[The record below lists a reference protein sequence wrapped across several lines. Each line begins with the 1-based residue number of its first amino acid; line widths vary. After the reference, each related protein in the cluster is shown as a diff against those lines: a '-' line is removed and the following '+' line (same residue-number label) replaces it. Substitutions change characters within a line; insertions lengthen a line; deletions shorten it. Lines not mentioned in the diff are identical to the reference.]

1 MPPSWDARQW
11 ASAVIAVLVVALTI
25 GVFTPA
31 LSPEWVNW
39 DDPAMFLENPH
50 YRGLGP
56 RQLVWMFT
64 SFHMGHY
71 MPLTWLTL
79 GWDYAVWEMS
89 PWGYHLSNVLLHAG
103 TALVFYFLAVRL
115 LRLALGAATTGGL
128 SLRLGAAAA
137 AVFFAAHPLRAES
150 VAWVTERRDVLSGLF
165 YVGAALAY
173 VKAVSGDSRR
183 VGLYWTSVALFVGAL
198 LSKSITATLPLTLLV
213 LDIYPLRRLGGARG
227 WTRWAVWAEKLPF
240 FALGLAAAALAFLA
254 LVPLGN
260 MRSLSG
266 MSPLL
271 RVVLLLYSLAFYLG
285 KTALPLALSPL
296 YTFPMLVT
304 YYDFALALG
313 GIALALVLVRSLP
326 AFSASWAVYAV
337 TLLPVSGVF
346 HNGPQSVAD
355 RYSYLAGLPWA
366 LWVGAAVAWHPD
378 SAPRARMLATALRT
392 AVAAVLVGYVV
403 LAWQQAAIWHDSVA
417 LWRHAL
423 AVDPESRNAH
433 AYLGNAYAEAGMVP
447 EAIGQYE
454 EAAARFHNKPG
465 FYVLIARLLEDED
478 NDLGAL
484 AYYRAALQAEPGQAE
499 ACAGVR
505 RIGERIEVSADAA
518 AGCPSAEGK

>member
-1 MPPSWDARQW
+1 MPSAWDRRQV
-11 ASAVIAVLVVALTI
+11 AGVLIAALVVTITI

-39 DDPAMFLENPH
+39 DDPGMFLENPH

-56 RQLVWMFT
+56 RQLAWMFT
-64 SFHMGHY
+64 SVHMGHY

-79 GWDYAVWEMS
+79 GWDYSVWEMS
-89 PWGYHLSNVLLHAG
+89 AWGYHLTNVLLHAG
-103 TALVFYFLAVRL
+103 TALLFYFLALRL
-115 LRLALGAATTGGL
+115 LRLALGAAIAGGF

-137 AVFFAAHPLRAES
+137 ALFFAAHPLRAES
-150 VAWVTERRDVLSGLF
+150 VGWITERRDVLSGLF

-173 VKAVSGDSRR
+173 VKAVSGGARR
-183 VGLYWTSVALFVGAL
+183 VDLYWTSVALFVGAL
-198 LSKSITATLPLTLLV
+198 LAKSITATLPVALLV
-213 LDIYPLRRLGGARG
+213 LDLYPLRRLGGSRG

-240 FALGLAAAALAFLA
+240 FALGLIASALAFLA

-260 MRSLSG
+260 MRTLST

-271 RVVLLLYSLAFYLG
+271 RVVLALYSLAFYVS
-285 KTALPLALSPL
+285 KTALPLDLSPL
-296 YTFPMLVT
+296 YTFPMLVS
-304 YYDFALALG
+304 YDDFAVALG
-313 GIALALVLVRSLP
+313 GTVLAVILVRRLP
-326 AFSASWAVYAV
+326 AFSASWAVYTV
-337 TLLPVSGVF
+337 TLVPVSGLF

-355 RYSYLAGLPWA
+355 RYSYLACLPWA
-366 LWVGAAVAWHPD
+366 LWVGAAVAWRPG
-378 SAPRARMLATALRT
+378 SAARARVLTAALRT
-392 AVAAVLVGYVV
+392 GVAAVLLGYGV

-465 FYVLIARLLEDED
+465 FYILIARLLEDED

-484 AYYRAALQAEPGQAE
+484 AYYRAILQAEPGQAE

-505 RIGERIEVSADAA
+505 RLGERIEVPAAAA
-518 AGCPSAEGK
+518 AGCPSAEAR

>member
-1 MPPSWDARQW
+1 MRRAWTSRQW
-11 ASAVIAVLVVALTI
+11 GSAGIAVLVVAVTI

-31 LSPEWVNW
+31 LSTEWVNW

-56 RQLVWMFT
+56 RQVVWMFT
-64 SFHMGHY
+64 AFHMGHY

-89 PWGYHLSNVLLHAG
+89 PWGYHLTNVLLHAG
-103 TALVFYFLAVRL
+103 TTLLFYFLAVRL
-115 LRLALGAATTGGL
+115 LRLALGAATAGGL

-137 AVFFAAHPLRAES
+137 AVFFATHPLRAES
-150 VAWVTERRDVLSGLF
+150 VAWITERRDVLAGLF
-165 YVGAALAY
+165 YVSAVLVY
-173 VKAVSGDSRR
+173 VKAVSGGRRR
-183 VGLYWTSVALFVGAL
+183 VGLYWTSVALFVGAI
-198 LSKSITATLPLTLLV
+198 LSKSITATLPVTLLV
-213 LDIYPLRRLGGARG
+213 LDIYPLRRLGGSRG
-227 WTRWAVWAEKLPF
+227 WRRWTVWAEKLPF
-240 FALGLAAAALAFLA
+240 LVLGLAVSALAFLA

-260 MRSLSG
+260 MQSLSA

-271 RVVLLLYSLAFYLG
+271 RAVLFLYSLAFYLG
-285 KTALPLALSPL
+285 KTALPLDLSPL

-313 GIALALVLVRSLP
+313 GTALALVLVRRLP

-337 TLLPVSGVF
+337 TLAPVSGLF

-355 RYSYLAGLPWA
+355 RYSYLACLPWA
-366 LWVGAAVAWHPD
+366 LWVGAAVAWRPG
-378 SAPRARMLATALRT
+378 SGRRARAVATALRT
-392 AVAAVLVGYVV
+392 AVAASLILYAALG
-403 LAWQQAAIWHDSVA
+403 WQQAAIWSDSVA

-433 AYLGNAYAEAGMVP
+433 AYLGNAYAEAGMAP

-484 AYYRAALQAEPGQAE
+484 AYYRAVLQAAPGHPE
-499 ACAGVR
+499 ACTGVR
-505 RIGERIEVSADAA
+505 RIGERIDVPAAVAASCLSADA
-518 AGCPSAEGK
+518 K